1 MASKAKKRE
10 KPCDVG
16 LRSDQ
21 LDSQTIG
28 MEPMAKTTMEVMIS
42 IGQRGSK

>member
-10 KPCDVG
+10 NPCDVG
-16 LRSDQ
+16 WRSDH

-28 MEPMAKTTMEVMIS
+28 MEPMAKTTVEIMIS
-42 IGQRGSK
+42 I